1 MTIELWRQRPG
12 MAAWLRRSAADW
24 RKAFCLY
31 CYREITA
38 KWVFVQRHAQS
49 RRHARLAAAAGLCQ
63 SDPETELVPDT
74 AVVPPS
80 SDTGGAD
87 GDGNTSTAPR
97 RWVNHAKY
105 NPSWEQRPELAGWL
119 CRSSARP
126 RYAHCLVCSRDIQ
139 PKLAHVRRHGAS
151 RRHIRNATK
160 AEEVRVEF
168 RPPGSENEG
177 GTTTAEAESETEE
190 TVCGTGD
197 GLPVTADR
205 AQCQSDPE
213 TELVPD
219 TAIVPPS
226 APTPSKSNGGDGDG
240 NTSHTPRR
248 WVNHAKYNP
257 SWEQRPELAGWLCRS
272 SARPRYA
279 HCLVCSRDIQP
290 KLAHVRRHGASR
302 RHIRNATK
310 AEEVRVEFQPPGSEK
325 EGGTATAEAE
335 SETGETVC
343 GTGDGL
349 PVTADRSQCQSDP
362 ETELVPDTAIV
373 PPSAPTPPKSNGG
386 DGDGNTSHAPRRW
399 VNHAKYN
406 PSWEQRPELA
416 GWLCRSSDRPRY
428 AHCLVCS
435 RDIQPKLAHVRRHGA
450 SRRHIRN
457 VTKAEVRVEF
467 QPPGSEK
474 EGGTATAEAES
485 ETEETVCGTGDGAG
499 EMADAAGEDGPA
511 ADDQRDCSADGPQ
524 EEVGGRPAPARR
536 RLTYLSNWESVPELR
551 AWLRRSPWDR
561 RRPFCRWCRREVT
574 AKLAHLRRH
583 ARCSLHRRA
592 RPPSGYSGV
601 RSVEVG
607 GKKRQVLTRERAD
620 APEEAA
626 ADGGTDAVI
635 EGPRQRAELGPFG
648 TCVVCKHPLV
658 IRLNIFRSRTRPS
671 GRLVADMLSSLVLQP
686 LEEGSGDLSVS
697 EICTSCAAL
706 LDEAD
711 ELQARLTAIEKDV
724 RLKFSSPRPLARPAT
739 PLLNS
744 ADPPEN
750 AGTEFVP
757 ATADPTHDSE
767 SPAAETPA
775 EIGDTATG
783 QPVAFITI
791 GESDREI
798 SQTVV
803 RTETLEN
810 GDLVIYQEPA
820 DLVQSETIDAVSNC
834 SPLLDE
840 DMPQDVVAEPPSDD
854 SQSAP
859 EPRAPPVRRRRRR
872 RRSFDCALCRS
883 SFPTS
888 AALKRHWA
896 AEHPHELQQCP
907 LCPRRYLYTSS
918 LKQHVRTHQP
928 RRYTCEQCGKQFTAA
943 CDLKKHAIFAHS
955 DVRKHQCGTCGR
967 AFKLAWIL
975 SRHMR
980 LVHDVTVK

>member
-1 MTIELWRQRPG
+1 MPESDHSPLVRPHPDSDG
-12 MAAWLRRSAADW
+12 TSSVLLDPESEGSPLVQIHTENDRSPLVQFD
-24 RKAFCLY
+24 REGDGPLVVLY
-31 CYREITA
+31 RPENDGLPVTTD
-38 KWVFVQRHAQS
+38 RAQ
-49 RRHARLAAAAGLCQ
+49 CQ

-80 SDTGGAD
+80 AVTSDTGGAD
-87 GDGNTSTAPR
+87 GDGNTSHAPR

-105 NPSWEQRPELAGWL
+105 NPSWEKRPELAGWL

-126 RYAHCLVCSRDIQ
+126 RYAHCL

-168 RPPGSENEG
+168 RPPGSEKG
-177 GTTTAEAESETEE
+177 
-190 TVCGTGD
+190 
-197 GLPVTADR
+197 
-205 AQCQSDPE
+205 
-213 TELVPD
+213 
-219 TAIVPPS
+219 
-226 APTPSKSNGGDGDG
+226 
-240 NTSHTPRR
+240 
-248 WVNHAKYNP
+248 
-257 SWEQRPELAGWLCRS
+257 
-272 SARPRYA
+272 
-279 HCLVCSRDIQP
+279 
-290 KLAHVRRHGASR
+290 
-302 RHIRNATK
+302 
-310 AEEVRVEFQPPGSEK
+310 
-325 EGGTATAEAE
+325 
-335 SETGETVC
+335 
-343 GTGDGL
+343 
-349 PVTADRSQCQSDP
+349 
-362 ETELVPDTAIV
+362 
-373 PPSAPTPPKSNGG
+373 
-386 DGDGNTSHAPRRW
+386 
-399 VNHAKYN
+399 
-406 PSWEQRPELA
+406 
-416 GWLCRSSDRPRY
+416 
-428 AHCLVCS
+428 
-435 RDIQPKLAHVRRHGA
+435 
-450 SRRHIRN
+450 
-457 VTKAEVRVEF
+457 
-467 QPPGSEK
+467 
-474 EGGTATAEAES
+474 GGTATAEAES
-485 ETEETVCGTGDGAG
+485 ETEETVCWTGDGAG
-499 EMADAAGEDGPA
+499 EMADAAFEDGPA
-511 ADDQRDCSADGPQ
+511 ADDQRDCSADDPQ
-524 EEVGGRPAPARR
+524 KEVGGRPAPARR

-583 ARCSLHRRA
+583 ARCRLHRRA

-607 GKKRQVLTRERAD
+607 GEKRPVLTRERAD
-620 APEEAA
+620 APEKAA
-626 ADGGTDAVI
+626 ADGGTEAVI

-686 LEEGSGDLSVS
+686 LEEGSSDLSVS

-711 ELQARLTAIEKDV
+711 ELQARLTAIEEDV
-724 RLKFSSPRPLARPAT
+724 RLKFSSPRPLARPTT
-739 PLLNS
+739 PLWNS
-744 ADPPEN
+744 AGAPGD

-757 ATADPTHDSE
+757 APADPTHDSE

-783 QPVAFITI
+783 QPVAFITV

-798 SQTVV
+798 SRTVV

-840 DMPQDVVAEPPSDD
+840 DMPQDVTAEPPSDD

-872 RRSFDCALCRS
+872 RSFDCAFCRS
-883 SFPTS
+883 SFATS
-888 AALKRHWA
+888 AALKRHWD

-955 DVRKHQCGTCGR
+955 DVRKHQCNTCGR

-975 SRHMR
+975 GRHMR
-980 LVHDVTVK
+980 LVHDVTAR